1 MPVRT
6 EEARSQTARTL
17 VVDSSAVE
25 SPSLRREIRDAL
37 DRVATL
43 TLREGAFRPDS
54 WLHQSREAEPI
65 LLLADLTVLDEAL
78 AAPAHGPWAAA
89 FRGRPTWTV
98 AFLRTPEDRA
108 RAHRTESI
116 FRLLDGRL
124 TLLPD
129 PESKGSGDPGRLP
142 RWLQTIVGLLEAQAL
157 LEVRPLPPS
166 APGSEA
172 TALPRLLLRFGDD
185 WTVTVPAAR
194 LLPALGSLG
203 ASATEH
209 GGRPHLLW
217 EAAQPGPGGRT
228 LEVPS
233 RDGPERDLSLD
244 GATLRK
250 ALGSSAGSGGLDT
263 TESVP
268 DPGAAPS
275 TGTRIR
281 AARTA
286 QGISQMDLAQRS
298 GFHQA
303 VISNL
308 ERDVHDPRLDTLR
321 RVATGMGLS
330 LTELLNW
337 PVREPVSGSGQ
348 GSMPESGRGGASGS
362 AGGPAAE
369 SDQGSGS
376 AGRPGPE
383 SGEA

>member
-129 PESKGSGDPGRLP
+129 PESKGTGDPERLP

-157 LEVRPLPPS
+157 LEARPLPPS

-194 LLPALGSLG
+194 LLPALGSLA
-203 ASATEH
+203 ASVPDDD
-209 GGRPHLLW
+209 GQPHLLW

-233 RDGPERDLSLD
+233 REGPERDLSLD
-244 GATLRK
+244 GAILRQ
-250 ALGSSAGSGGLDT
+250 ALGSRVGLGGVDAANPVLNPESGTLVG
-263 TESVP
+263 E
-268 DPGAAPS
+268 
-275 TGTRIR
+275 RIR

-286 QGISQMDLAQRS
+286 QGISQSELAQRS

-308 ERDVHDPRLDTLR
+308 EREVHDPRLDTLA
-321 RVATGMGLS
+321 RVAAGMGLS
-330 LTELLNW
+330 VVELLSW
-337 PVREPVSGSGQ
+337 PV
-348 GSMPESGRGGASGS
+348 PEAF
-362 AGGPAAE
+362 
-369 SDQGSGS
+369 
-376 AGRPGPE
+376 
-383 SGEA
+383 